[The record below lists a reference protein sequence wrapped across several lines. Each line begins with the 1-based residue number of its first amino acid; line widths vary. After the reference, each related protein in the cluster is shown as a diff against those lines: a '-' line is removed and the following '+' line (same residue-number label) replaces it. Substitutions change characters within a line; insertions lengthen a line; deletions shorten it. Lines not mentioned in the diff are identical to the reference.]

1 MIKLILYIIV
11 IPLVIYSLSSI
22 NINSIFKKNKLLEAR
37 LFYFFLAISEIYL
50 VVNFLYDILENTK
63 IF

>member
-11 IPLVIYSLSSI
+11 IPLVIYSLTSI
-22 NINSIFKKNKLLEAR
+22 NINSIFKKNKVIEAR
-37 LFYFFLAISEIYL
+37 LFYFFLALSEIYL

>member
-1 MIKLILYIIV
+1 MIKIILYII
-11 IPLVIYSLSSI
+11 ITPLVIYSLNSI
-22 NINSIFKKNKLLEAR
+22 NINSIFKKNKIIEAR

-50 VVNFLYDILENTK
+50 VVNFIYDLLENTK

>member
-11 IPLVIYSLSSI
+11 IPLVIYSLNSI
-22 NINSIFKKNKLLEAR
+22 NINSIFKKNKVLEAR